1 MNAEQLKIIAENSPR
16 EAAKILNIHI
26 RNVRYHKQR
35 MEGKSVKQLKQP
47 KTNYKWTEEEDNYL
61 LTFGNDSTYP
71 ELEETLKASRIQI
84 DHRCKTL
91 GVSPKKQT
99 NYKKWTEEEDNY
111 LLTFGNDSTYPELEE
126 TLKAS
131 RTQIDYRCKTLGVS
145 PKKLKH
151 HKILT
156 EEEKEI
162 CLQGYLHQAAEKLGV
177 SIPTAGRRRRE
188 LLKIDFRRCD
198 TRTPVPLPPPTPTR
212 SLINFVGF
220 NDVKQPVEPTIESSI
235 ESSMESITD
244 PVVEP
249 TWTPKNDILLIK
261 RISNNSIDKVAKL
274 FGQPEEQAKERLRYI
289 LKEEKAKIGINEI
302 LSQFPEMTVGQIHQ
316 TKLIYSYSP
325 KSAVRYCE
333 VIREYAKNRAA
344 YSPARIK
351 NDR

>member
-47 KTNYKWTEEEDNYL
+47 
-61 LTFGNDSTYP
+61 
-71 ELEETLKASRIQI
+71 
-84 DHRCKTL
+84 
-91 GVSPKKQT
+91 
-99 NYKKWTEEEDNY
+99 
-111 LLTFGNDSTYPELEE
+111 
-126 TLKAS
+126 
-131 RTQIDYRCKTLGVS
+131 
-145 PKKLKH
+145 
-151 HKILT
+151 
-156 EEEKEI
+156 
-162 CLQGYLHQAAEKLGV
+162 
-177 SIPTAGRRRRE
+177 
-188 LLKIDFRRCD
+188 
-198 TRTPVPLPPPTPTR
+198 
-212 SLINFVGF
+212 
-220 NDVKQPVEPTIESSI
+220 VEPTVESSI
-235 ESSMESITD
+235 ESSIESITD

-274 FGQPEEQAKERLRYI
+274 FGQPEEQV
-289 LKEEKAKIGINEI
+289 KIGINEI

-316 TKLIYSYSP
+316 TKLIHSYSP

>member
-1 MNAEQLKIIAENSPR
+1 
-16 EAAKILNIHI
+16 
-26 RNVRYHKQR
+26 

-71 ELEETLKASRIQI
+71 ELEETLKASRTQI
-84 DHRCKTL
+84 DH
-91 GVSPKKQT
+91 
-99 NYKKWTEEEDNY
+99 
-111 LLTFGNDSTYPELEE
+111 
-126 TLKAS
+126 
-131 RTQIDYRCKTLGVS
+131 RCKTLGVS

-188 LLKIDFRRCD
+188 LLKIDL
-198 TRTPVPLPPPTPTR
+198 VPLPLPTPTR

-220 NDVKQPVEPTIESSI
+220 NDVKQPVEPTIEPTI

-274 FGQPEEQAKERLRYI
+274 FGQPEEQV
-289 LKEEKAKIGINEI
+289 KIGINEI

-316 TKLIYSYSP
+316 TKLIHSYSP

>member
-47 KTNYKWTEEEDNYL
+47 KTNYKKWTEEEDNYL

-84 DHRCKTL
+84 DH
-91 GVSPKKQT
+91 
-99 NYKKWTEEEDNY
+99 
-111 LLTFGNDSTYPELEE
+111 
-126 TLKAS
+126 
-131 RTQIDYRCKTLGVS
+131 RCKTLGVS

-198 TRTPVPLPPPTPTR
+198 TRTPVSLPPPTPTR

-220 NDVKQPVEPTIESSI
+220 NDVKQPVEPT
-235 ESSMESITD
+235 
-244 PVVEP
+244 
-249 TWTPKNDILLIK
+249 
-261 RISNNSIDKVAKL
+261 SNNSIDKVAKL
-274 FGQPEEQAKERLRYI
+274 FGQPEEQVKERLRYI

>member
-1 MNAEQLKIIAENSPR
+1 
-16 EAAKILNIHI
+16 
-26 RNVRYHKQR
+26 

-47 KTNYKWTEEEDNYL
+47 KTNYK
-61 LTFGNDSTYP
+61 
-71 ELEETLKASRIQI
+71 
-84 DHRCKTL
+84 
-91 GVSPKKQT
+91 
-99 NYKKWTEEEDNY
+99 KWTQEEDNY

-131 RTQIDYRCKTLGVS
+131 RTQIDYRCKALGVSPKKQTNYKKWTQEEDNYLLTFGNDSTYPELEETLKASRTQIDHRCKALGVS

-151 HKILT
+151 HKIFT

-188 LLKIDFRRCD
+188 LLKIDL
-198 TRTPVPLPPPTPTR
+198 VPLPLPTPTR

-274 FGQPEEQAKERLRYI
+274 FGQPEEQV
-289 LKEEKAKIGINEI
+289 KIGINEI

-316 TKLIYSYSP
+316 TKLIHSYSP